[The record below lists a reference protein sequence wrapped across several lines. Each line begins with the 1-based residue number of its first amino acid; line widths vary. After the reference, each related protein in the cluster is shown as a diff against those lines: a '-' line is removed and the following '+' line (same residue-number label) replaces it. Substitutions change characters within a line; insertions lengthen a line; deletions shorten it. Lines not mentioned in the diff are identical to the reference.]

1 MLKHSALILTLMSIW
16 RVLAY
21 GSCMP
26 MLKLEILHD
35 LLQITRN
42 QFLKLK
48 RGSLNGA
55 ISEAESDADEEMV
68 DEVR

>member
-1 MLKHSALILTLMSIW
+1 
-16 RVLAY
+16 
-21 GSCMP
+21 MP